1 MEIKTL
7 PTIVEMSKTI
17 ADATLGTMLLVRS
30 TGGSSRPTRY
40 EVVGFKGG
48 KARELQLE
56 GQRGA
61 RRVLTDG
68 GTEIWIR
75 EYTGG
80 QRRARTEEGH
90 RRVLSVEF
98 ADRIVAKPV
107 VDPIARAR
115 LPDSYEIGRTRG
127 GFVALFV
134 DSEAGPEREDPWDAV
149 FDAWEHEVNGWA
161 EERDAKQ
168 DAINSAITMVSTLTE
183 SNHQVLQAVAD
194 AEARHAETKL
204 ALADARADAKRCRIA
219 LQQILEMTRGQS
231 PSGAALPKVGAAIP
245 EQVAAHVGQ
254 ALRVESMRPRGETI
268 AVRSIT
274 DGVLAWAGMHERDML
289 LRNDQAEKAA

>member
-1 MEIKTL
+1 MEIKQL
-7 PTIVEMSKTI
+7 SSIAEMSMVIEGAKMG
-17 ADATLGTMLLVRS
+17 DSLLVRS

-107 VDPIARAR
+107 VDPIAKAR
-115 LPDSYEIGRTRG
+115 LPDSYEIGHTRA
-127 GFVALFV
+127 GFVAMLCNDEV
-134 DSEAGPEREDPWDAV
+134 APERADPWDAV
-149 FDAWEHEVNGWA
+149 FDAWEHEVSEWA
-161 EERDAKQ
+161 ESRDAMRGMI
-168 DAINSAITMVSTLTE
+168 DTLTE
-183 SNHQVLQAVAD
+183 SGRRAIQAL
-194 AEARHAETKL
+194 AEANSQHAETKL
-204 ALADARADAKRCRIA
+204 ELAESRADAKRCRIA

-231 PSGAALPKVGAAIP
+231 PSGAALPKAGAAIP

-254 ALRVESMRPRGETI
+254 ALRVESMRGSTI
-268 AVRSIT
+268 SMRSIT
-274 DGVLAWAGMHERDML
+274 DGVHAWAADMRDVEALKGCIER
-289 LRNDQAEKAA
+289 QAEKAA

>member
-1 MEIKTL
+1 MKIKTL
-7 PTIVEMSKTI
+7 PTIDEMSKTI
-17 ADATLGTMLLVRS
+17 GDATLGTMLLLRC

-40 EVVGFKGG
+40 KVVGFKGG

-56 GQRGA
+56 GKRGA

-68 GTEIWIR
+68 GDEIWIR
-75 EYTGG
+75 EYTGA
-80 QRRARTEEGH
+80 QRRARHEECH

-115 LPDSYEIGRTRG
+115 LPDSYEIGRTRA

-134 DSEAGPEREDPWDAV
+134 EAEAGPEREDPWDAV
-149 FDAWEHEVNGWA
+149 FDAWEHEVSGWA
-161 EERDAKQ
+161 DERETMAKNFDALAALSKRSSQ
-168 DAINSAITMVSTLTE
+168 DL
-183 SNHQVLQAVAD
+183 
-194 AEARHAETKL
+194 AEANSRHAETKL
-204 ALADARADAKRCRIA
+204 ELAEARTDAKRCRIA

-231 PSGAALPKVGAAIP
+231 PSGAALPKSGAAIP

-254 ALRVESMRPRGETI
+254 ALRVESMRPRGSTI
-268 AVRSIT
+268 SVNSIT
-274 DGVLAWAGMHERDML
+274 DGALAWAAASIERQMTEYPGRD
-289 LRNDQAEKAA
+289 EKAA

>member
-7 PTIVEMSKTI
+7 PTIAEMSKTI
-17 ADATLGTMLLVRS
+17 GDACRGTMLLVRF

-40 EVVGFKGG
+40 KVVGFKGG

-56 GQRGA
+56 GKRGA

-75 EYTGG
+75 EYTGA

-115 LPDSYEIGRTRG
+115 LPDSYEIGKTRG
-127 GFVALFV
+127 GFVALHV
-134 DSEAGPEREDPWDAV
+134 DAEAGPEREDPWDAV

-161 EERDAKQ
+161 DERETLAKSFDALSASNQ
-168 DAINSAITMVSTLTE
+168 RAAQALAAMNSL
-183 SNHQVLQAVAD
+183 H
-194 AEARHAETKL
+194 AEATRELAE
-204 ALADARADAKRCRIA
+204 ARADAKRCRIA

-231 PSGAALPKVGAAIP
+231 PSGAALPKAGAAIP

-254 ALRVESMRPRGETI
+254 ALRVESMRPHGPTI
-268 AVRSIT
+268 SVRSIT
-274 DGVLAWAGMHERDML
+274 DGALAWAAGMQEIDAAKTRIERQ
-289 LRNDQAEKAA
+289 NEKAA

>member
-7 PTIVEMSKTI
+7 PTIDEMSKTI
-17 ADATLGTMLLVRS
+17 GDATLGTMLLVRY

-40 EVVGFKGG
+40 KVVGSKGG

-68 GTEIWIR
+68 GSEIWIR

-98 ADRIVAKPV
+98 ANRIVAKPV
-107 VDPIARAR
+107 LDPIAKAR
-115 LPDSYEIGRTRG
+115 LPDSYEIGRTRA
-127 GFVALFV
+127 GFVALYV
-134 DSEAGPEREDPWDAV
+134 DEAGPEREDPWDAV

-161 EERDAKQ
+161 DERETLAKNFDAL
-168 DAINSAITMVSTLTE
+168 SA
-183 SNHQVLQAVAD
+183 SNHRLLVESEKAKAEL
-194 AEARHAETKL
+194 AEAS
-204 ALADARADAKRCRIA
+204 ADAKRCRIA

-231 PSGAALPKVGAAIP
+231 PSGAALPKAGAAIP

-254 ALRVESMRPRGETI
+254 ALRVESMRGSTI
-268 AVRSIT
+268 SVRSIT
-274 DGVLAWAGMHERDML
+274 DGAMVWAGAMQEI
-289 LRNDQAEKAA
+289 NAAKR

>member
-7 PTIVEMSKTI
+7 PTIAEMSKTI
-17 ADATLGTMLLVRS
+17 GDVCLGTMLLVRY

-40 EVVGFKGG
+40 KVVGFKGRES
-48 KARELQLE
+48 RELQLE
-56 GQRGA
+56 GKRGA
-61 RRVLTDG
+61 KRVLTDG
-68 GTEIWIR
+68 GSEIWIR
-75 EYTGG
+75 EYTGA
-80 QRRARTEEGH
+80 QRRARTEEGY

-107 VDPIARAR
+107 IDPIARAR

-149 FDAWEHEVNGWA
+149 FDAWEHEVRGWA
-161 EERDAKQ
+161 EER
-168 DAINSAITMVSTLTE
+168 
-183 SNHQVLQAVAD
+183 
-194 AEARHAETKL
+194 ETKAKIFDALSTSNAKLVSEFDRTLDQL
-204 ALADARADAKRCRIA
+204 AEARADAKRCRIA

-231 PSGAALPKVGAAIP
+231 PSGAALPKAGAAIP

-254 ALRVESMRPRGETI
+254 ALRVETMRPRGETI
-268 AVRSIT
+268 SVRSIT
-274 DGVLAWAGMHERDML
+274 DGVFAWAGGLSPEQTFERDIQL
-289 LRNDQAEKAA
+289 PRRPEKAA

>member
-7 PTIVEMSKTI
+7 PTIVEMSMVIEGAKI
-17 ADATLGTMLLVRS
+17 GDSLLVRF
-30 TGGSSRPTRY
+30 TGGSSKPTRY

-61 RRVLTDG
+61 RRVLTFG
-68 GTEIWIR
+68 GDEIWIR
-75 EYTGG
+75 EYTGA

-98 ADRIVAKPV
+98 ADRIMAKPV
-107 VDPIARAR
+107 LDPIAKAR
-115 LPDSYEIGRTRG
+115 LPDSYEIGRTRA
-127 GFVALFV
+127 GFVAMLCNDEV
-134 DSEAGPEREDPWDAV
+134 APERADPWDSV
-149 FDAWEHEVNGWA
+149 FDAWEHEVSEWA
-161 EERDAKQ
+161 ESRDAMQ
-168 DAINSAITMVSTLTE
+168 GVINTLTE
-183 SNHQVLQAVAD
+183 SGRRAIQVL
-194 AEARHAETKL
+194 AEANSQHAETKL
-204 ALADARADAKRCRIA
+204 ELADARADAKRCRIA

-231 PSGAALPKVGAAIP
+231 PSGVALPKVGAAIP

-254 ALRVESMRPRGETI
+254 ALRAESMRGSTV

-274 DGVLAWAGMHERDML
+274 DGALAWATASIERQMTESPGRD
-289 LRNDQAEKAA
+289 EKAA

>member
-7 PTIVEMSKTI
+7 PTIAEMSKTI
-17 ADATLGTMLLVRS
+17 GDACRGTMLLVRF

-40 EVVGFKGG
+40 KVVGFKGG

-56 GQRGA
+56 GKRGA

-75 EYTGG
+75 EYTGA

-115 LPDSYEIGRTRG
+115 LPDSYEIGKTRG
-127 GFVALFV
+127 GFVALHV
-134 DSEAGPEREDPWDAV
+134 DAEAGPEREDPWDAV

-161 EERDAKQ
+161 DEREAKSKISDALEASNRKLIAEFDQ
-168 DAINSAITMVSTLTE
+168 TL
-183 SNHQVLQAVAD
+183 D
-194 AEARHAETKL
+194 KL
-204 ALADARADAKRCRIA
+204 AEARADAKRCRIA

-231 PSGAALPKVGAAIP
+231 PSGAALPKAGAAIP
-245 EQVAAHVGQ
+245 EQVAAHVGH
-254 ALRVESMRPRGETI
+254 ALRVESMRESI

-274 DGVLAWAGMHERDML
+274 DGVHAWAATFDRAVQKPRQE
-289 LRNDQAEKAA
+289 EAA